1 MNAFVNAKKEND
13 KIRLSKEVKE
23 LRLSAGLTQALLA
36 KKLGVS
42 ASAVKQWESGRCY
55 PSPLHMKLIRDMT
68 NNTQANEAN
77 AAEVD
82 FTAVKKLYDKYME
95 DKLGK

>member
-1 MNAFVNAKKEND
+1 MNAFMNAKKETD

-23 LRLSAGLTQALLA
+23 LRLSAGLTQVLFA

-42 ASAVKQWESGRCY
+42 TSAIKQWESGRCY

-68 NNTQANEAN
+68 EHTQEN
-77 AAEVD
+77 ATID
-82 FTAVKKLYDKYME
+82 FTAVKKVYDKYMK
-95 DKLGK
+95 DKLSK